1 MSKRDLEWN
10 ESKYNK
16 YLKEGRGKGTG
27 SKYIPWVK
35 MQDFPSLGRT
45 SRIKGIKSQ
54 RIHHLFSDNETRC
67 FYIFDWSD
75 KVVDIQEQYPL
86 LDLEMAK
93 TIAEKMNV
101 IYPRISGFPIVMTTD
116 FLITIKDDFG
126 IHQIARTVKP
136 ARMLDDKRVIEKY
149 EIERRYWLE
158 HSVDWGIVTE
168 KEIPTSVVQNIQ
180 FFHPFRNYR
189 IEGSSNIDFDL
200 IVSLLRKRF
209 ELDKDIS
216 IQQICVHFDKINK
229 VQEGTALSLFKYL
242 VAKKEIRLDITK
254 EIDLQAPLKIITI
267 K

>member
-101 IYPRISGFPIVMTTD
+101 ADCKMKLNT
-116 FLITIKDDFG
+116 
-126 IHQIARTVKP
+126 
-136 ARMLDDKRVIEKY
+136 
-149 EIERRYWLE
+149 
-158 HSVDWGIVTE
+158 
-168 KEIPTSVVQNIQ
+168 
-180 FFHPFRNYR
+180 
-189 IEGSSNIDFDL
+189 
-200 IVSLLRKRF
+200 
-209 ELDKDIS
+209 
-216 IQQICVHFDKINK
+216 
-229 VQEGTALSLFKYL
+229 
-242 VAKKEIRLDITK
+242 
-254 EIDLQAPLKIITI
+254 
-267 K
+267 